1 MTLKEAVTKFDSICR
16 NTLPEGLKVDWISLL
31 DSTIYN
37 EIILTHENYEKVSFS
52 PYTANTPDDT
62 VLLVPDPY
70 SELYLKYLTM
80 KKDLHLA
87 DISRY
92 NNSLLLFSTAYTDF
106 ENFYNSKNMPIKKVD
121 YFNI

>member
-1 MTLKEAVTKFDSICR
+1 MTLNEAVKKFDSICR

-31 DSTIYN
+31 DSIIYN
-37 EIILTHENYEKVSFS
+37 EIILTHENFEKVSFS
-52 PYTANTPDDT
+52 PYTSDTPEDT

-80 KKDLHLA
+80 KKDLHLS

-106 ENFYNSKNMPIKKVD
+106 ENFYNSKNMPIKNVD